1 MYVSKYYYYDN
12 KLQVQNT
19 NSMFI
24 SIKTVTYPNK
34 YLKLL
39 FNHLY
44 FIILSD
50 DYILRIVIRFSDNDN
65 HGKYENTETR

>member
-1 MYVSKYYYYDN
+1 MFPNTITTTTSCKYKTQIGCIY
-12 KLQVQNT
+12 Q
-19 NSMFI
+19 
-24 SIKTVTYPNK
+24 IKTVNYPNK

-39 FNHLY
+39 FNHPY

-50 DYILRIVIRFSDNDN
+50 DYILFIVIRFSDNDN